1 MVFGRLDPNDARR
14 LGGAKAERERR
25 RERDRHLSDQ
35 LAHTTSADDTGDPI
49 HLRDRFQPSFE
60 HGEQRA
66 VVALVDDVLARHEA
80 DVRRDPSEPLALDRA
95 EIREDGDASD
105 LVRRHHGTRHSS
117 GTTVD
122 ADALVMTSLTRP
134 RLAASGRPAANRRG
148 TARAC
153 AW

>member
-1 MVFGRLDPNDARR
+1 MTRDGSR
-14 LGGAKAERERR
+14 GAKAEREPR
-25 RERDRHLSDQ
+25 RERDGHLPDE
-35 LAHTTSADDTGDPI
+35 LAHAASADDTRDPI
-49 HLRDRFQPSFE
+49 HVRDGLQPSLE
-60 HGEQRA
+60 HREQRA
-66 VVALVDDVLARHEA
+66 VVALVDHVLTRHEA

-95 EIREDGDASD
+95 ESREDGDASD

-148 TARAC
+148 TERAC